1 MLLRVTSSKNEKTK
15 SSVRSRS
22 KSLYSNYI
30 YNFELFEQNVGMLN
44 FVILGIDLALNRDCL
59 RSWNYSINVFAIA
72 FFERR
77 FCY

>member
-44 FVILGIDLALNRDCL
+44 FVILGIDLALSRDCL
-59 RSWNYSINVFAIA
+59 RS
-72 FFERR
+72 
-77 FCY
+77 